1 MPGGINGWELA
12 DLARQLRPGLPV
24 LLTSGYALE
33 TLVKHGRLRAGAVV
47 LTKPYRKVDLARR
60 LREVIGVSELLSQS
74 HGQAS
79 ATPVSGR
86 AEAAE
91 KS

>member
-1 MPGGINGWELA
+1 M
-12 DLARQLRPGLPV
+12 
-24 LLTSGYALE
+24 
-33 TLVKHGRLRAGAVV
+33 RAGAVV

-79 ATPVSGR
+79 AAPVSGR